1 LKVGLVCPYDYSVPG
16 GVVNHISHLADQLI
30 KMGHEVR
37 VLTTSSRRMQA
48 GYFGEKVIAIGKPLP
63 VPAAG
68 SIARMA
74 LSPWLGGRIKRI
86 LHKEQFDI
94 LHLHEPFAPMVSIT
108 ALGHS
113 ICPTVGT
120 FHAFHSKPRGY
131 WLTKSIL
138 KSSLLKRLDRKI
150 AVSQSALAFVSR
162 HLPGE
167 YDVVPNGVDI
177 ERYNTSAPFM
187 SEFRDGKLNIVFV
200 GRMEK
205 RKGVYYLLKA
215 YKRVKKEIPNS
226 RLLLVGPGTRLRSKY
241 EKLVEKDKL
250 EDVVFTGFVP
260 SSQLPAYYRS
270 ADVFCAPATGGESFG
285 IVLIEAMSC
294 GVPVV
299 ASDIDGYNS
308 VLTHNREG
316 LLVPPRSPENL
327 ARAIVLLLKDR
338 EMCRRMGQ
346 EGVRTAAQYSWENIA
361 RRVVDV
367 YDIAMGKEKEPGL
380 AAGKAG
386 RA

>member
-16 GVVNHISHLADQLI
+16 GVVNHISHLAHQLI
-30 KMGHEVR
+30 RMGHDVR
-37 VLTTSSRRMQA
+37 ILTTSSRRMQS
-48 GYFGEKVIAIGKPLP
+48 GYFGEKVIAIGRPIP
-63 VPAAG
+63 IPAAG

-86 LHKEQFDI
+86 LSKEQFDI
-94 LHLHEPFAPMVSIT
+94 LHLHEPFTPMISVA
-108 ALGHS
+108 ALGYS

-131 WLTKSIL
+131 WLTKSII
-138 KSSLLKRLDRKI
+138 KSSLLKRLDQKI
-150 AVSQSALAFVSR
+150 AVSQAALGFVSR
-162 HLPGE
+162 HLPGS
-167 YDVVPNGVDI
+167 YDIIPNGVDI
-177 ERYNTSAPFM
+177 DSFNASAPVRP
-187 SEFRDGKLNIVFV
+187 EFSDGKLNIVFV

-215 YKRVKKEIPNS
+215 FKRIKKEIPNS
-226 RLLLVGPGTRLRSKY
+226 RLVLVGPGTRLRAKY
-241 EKLVEKDKL
+241 ERIVEKDKL
-250 EDVVFTGFVP
+250 QDVVFTDFVP
-260 SSQLPAYYRS
+260 SSQLPAFYRS

-316 LLVPPRSPENL
+316 LLVPPRHPESL
-327 ARAIVLLLKDR
+327 AQAIILLLKDR
-338 EMCRRMGQ
+338 EMRQRMGKAGT
-346 EGVRTAAQYSWENIA
+346 ETALQYSWENVA
-361 RRVVDV
+361 RRVM
-367 YDIAMGKEKEPGL
+367 DIYNLAMGKVPVG
-380 AAGKAG
+380 ATDKADL
-386 RA
+386 